1 MGNVV
6 IKVLKIVSTV
16 LVAIV
21 LLLAVLFVGV
31 RIFGVDVY
39 TVLSG
44 SMEETYPTGSLI
56 YVKDV
61 DPADLKEDD
70 VITFRLGGSAIA
82 THRIIELVPDSYD
95 PSVIRFR
102 TKGDS
107 NDTAD
112 GTVEFD
118 EVIGQP
124 VFMIPYLGYLAYLI
138 QEPPGSYAAIC
149 VALGVLLFVIL
160 VDLISDDWK
169 KKHSKQHSTETA
181 GTEEEPLPEAEPICE
196 APVPEAC
203 SVIPAPQSD
212 PIPDPAPDL
221 PEAEPESVPQAQET
235 PETAPEIPEEPVPAP
250 DLPEEEPEPQPV
262 LRRARKAP
270 LPETEEENEPA
281 VPLRRARKT
290 AEAPEE
296 DSAEPPVKLR
306 RAKK

>member
-44 SMEETYPTGSLI
+44 SMEESYPTGSLI

-61 DPADLKEDD
+61 NPADLREND

-82 THRIIELVPDSYD
+82 THRIIELVPDSRD

-112 GTVEFD
+112 GTLVEFD

-138 QEPPGSYAAIC
+138 QDPPGSYVAIC

-160 VDLISDDWK
+160 VDLISDEWK
-169 KKHSKQHSTETA
+169 KKHSKQLSTETA
-181 GTEEEPLPEAEPICE
+181 GSEEAPLPEAAPICE
-196 APVPEAC
+196 TPLPEEP
-203 SVIPAPQSD
+203 SEPPALQPD
-212 PIPDPAPDL
+212 PIPDPV
-221 PEAEPESVPQAQET
+221 PES
-235 PETAPEIPEEPVPAP
+235 
-250 DLPEEEPEPQPV
+250 PEEEPEPQPV

-270 LPETEEENEPA
+270 LPETEEVDEPA

-290 AEAPEE
+290 AEAPEDE
-296 DSAEPPVKLR
+296 SSETPAELR